1 MNDKRR
7 MVSDELVNDEQRADK
22 RLSDWWLREE
32 EKKSGQRLR
41 IRISIAPLT
50 DGYSSTPRISH
61 SFFTQYSEP
70 RNSLLKLAWKN
81 PCGIVDFF
89 SVCSGIVDLFSI
101 CITNWFY

>member
-1 MNDKRR
+1 VNDKRR

-22 RLSDWWLREE
+22 QLSDWWLREE

-50 DGYSSTPRISH
+50 DGYSSIPRISH

-70 RNSLLKLAWKN
+70 RNSLRKSGMVEPLWH
-81 PCGIVDFF
+81 CG
-89 SVCSGIVDLFSI
+89 LF
-101 CITNWFY
+101 